1 MVTSSSDTNKVIF
14 VDNGSF
20 IENLKRDFF
29 VLKGTDLKDD
39 NLSLIVTYSG
49 GCKKHEFVL
58 AATSDS
64 TNSDLKKVNLTL
76 SHDNKGDICK
86 KIVRDS
92 LNFDLL
98 PLKERFQQNYGKK
111 DGSMILHLKDKDIQY
126 NFIK

>member
-20 IENLKRDFF
+20 IEKLKSDFF

-58 AATSDS
+58 AATSHS

-111 DGSMILHLKDKDIQY
+111 EGSMILHLKDKDIQY